1 MQTNKTYALITG
13 GTSGIGYEL
22 AKIFAKNGHNLILVS
37 RDEADLTITRN
48 ELLELGV
55 EVLIISKDLFDR
67 QTPFDLYNEVC
78 EKGYDVDILVNN
90 AGQGQYGEFSET
102 NIYRELSIIQLN
114 ISSLVVLTKLFLQDM
129 LKKGK
134 GRILNLS
141 SVASKAPGP
150 LNSVYHGTK
159 ASAQSFTQAIAE
171 ELKDMLKKGKG
182 RILNLSSVASKAPG
196 PLISVYHGTKAF
208 VQSFT
213 QAIAEEVK
221 DKGITVTALLPG
233 ATDTDFFNKAD
244 MQQTKIA
251 KEGELSDAKKVAQD
265 GYDALMSGSNMV
277 VSGFKNKVKVALSN
291 I

>member
-1 MQTNKTYALITG
+1 METTKTYTLITG

-48 ELLELGV
+48 ELLQLGV
-55 EVLIISKDLFDR
+55 DVLMISKDLFDR
-67 QTPFDLYNEVC
+67 QSPFDLYNEIC

-134 GRILNLS
+134 GKILNLS
-141 SVASKAPGP
+141 SVTSKAPGP
-150 LNSVYHGTK
+150 LT
-159 ASAQSFTQAIAE
+159 
-171 ELKDMLKKGKG
+171 
-182 RILNLSSVASKAPG
+182 
-196 PLISVYHGTKAF
+196 SVYHGTKAF

-213 QAIAEEVK
+213 QAIASEVK

-244 MQQTKIA
+244 MQQSKVA
-251 KEGELSDAKKVAQD
+251 KEGQLSKAKKVAED
-265 GYDALMSGSNMV
+265 GYNALMSGNNMV

-291 I
+291 ILSDKAVANKTQKEQSPTEEKK

>member
-1 MQTNKTYALITG
+1 METNKTYTLITG

-22 AKIFAKNGHNLILVS
+22 AKIFATKGHNLILVS

-48 ELLELGV
+48 ELLQLGV
-55 EVLIISKDLFDR
+55 EVLIISKDLFDK
-67 QTPFDLYNEVC
+67 QTPFDLYNEIC

-134 GRILNLS
+134 GKILNLS
-141 SVASKAPGP
+141 SVTSKSPGP
-150 LNSVYHGTK
+150 LN
-159 ASAQSFTQAIAE
+159 
-171 ELKDMLKKGKG
+171 
-182 RILNLSSVASKAPG
+182 
-196 PLISVYHGTKAF
+196 SVYHGTKAF

-213 QAIAEEVK
+213 QAIASEVK

-244 MQQTKIA
+244 MQQSKVA
-251 KEGELSDAKKVAQD
+251 KEGQLSDAKKVAED
-265 GYDALMSGSNMV
+265 GYNALMSGSNMV

-291 I
+291 ILSDKAVANKTQKEQSPTEEKK

>member
-1 MQTNKTYALITG
+1 METTKTYTLITG

-22 AKIFAKNGHNLILVS
+22 AKIFASNGHNLILVS

-55 EVLIISKDLFDR
+55 DVLIISKDLFDR
-67 QTPFDLYNEVC
+67 QTPFDLYNEIC

-129 LKKGK
+129 LKKGR

-159 ASAQSFTQAIAE
+159 A
-171 ELKDMLKKGKG
+171 
-182 RILNLSSVASKAPG
+182 
-196 PLISVYHGTKAF
+196 F

-213 QAIAEEVK
+213 QAIATEVK

-244 MQQTKIA
+244 MQQSKMVKDGKLEEAKTVA
-251 KEGELSDAKKVAQD
+251 KE
-265 GYDALMSGSNMV
+265 GYDALMRGDQMV
-277 VSGFKNKVKVALSN
+277 VTGGLKNKVKIAMSNVLSDKAAAKKMHKEQAPAEEKK
-291 I
+291 

>member
-1 MQTNKTYALITG
+1 MDTNKTYTLITG

-22 AKIFAKNGHNLILVS
+22 AKIFASNGHNLILVS

-48 ELLELGV
+48 ELLDLGV
-55 EVLIISKDLFDR
+55 DVLIISKDLFDK
-67 QTPFDLYNEVC
+67 QSPFDLYKEVC

-129 LKKGK
+129 IKKGK

-159 ASAQSFTQAIAE
+159 A
-171 ELKDMLKKGKG
+171 
-182 RILNLSSVASKAPG
+182 
-196 PLISVYHGTKAF
+196 F

-213 QAIAEEVK
+213 QAIATEVK
-221 DKGITVTALLPG
+221 DQGITITALLPG

-244 MQQTKIA
+244 MQQSKVVKDGKLEEAKTVA
-251 KEGELSDAKKVAQD
+251 KE
-265 GYDALMSGSNMV
+265 GYDALMRGDQMV
-277 VSGFKNKVKVALSN
+277 VSGGLKNKMKIAMSNVLSDKAAAKKMHKESAPAEEGK
-291 I
+291 

>member
-1 MQTNKTYALITG
+1 METNKTYTLITG

-22 AKIFAKNGHNLILVS
+22 AKIFATKGHNLILVS

-48 ELLELGV
+48 ELLQLGV

-67 QTPFDLYNEVC
+67 QTPFDLYNEIC

-129 LKKGK
+129 LKKGRGK
-134 GRILNLS
+134 ILNLS
-141 SVASKAPGP
+141 SVTSKSPGP
-150 LNSVYHGTK
+150 LN
-159 ASAQSFTQAIAE
+159 
-171 ELKDMLKKGKG
+171 
-182 RILNLSSVASKAPG
+182 
-196 PLISVYHGTKAF
+196 SVYHGTKAF

-213 QAIAEEVK
+213 QAIASEVK

-244 MQQTKIA
+244 MQQSKVA
-251 KEGELSDAKKVAQD
+251 KEGQLSKAKKVAED
-265 GYDALMSGSNMV
+265 GYNALMSGSNMV

-291 I
+291 ILSDKAVANKTQKEQSPTEEKK

>member
-1 MQTNKTYALITG
+1 METNKTYTLITG

-22 AKIFAKNGHNLILVS
+22 ATIFANNGHNLILVS

-67 QTPFDLYNEVC
+67 QTPFDLYNEIC

-129 LKKGK
+129 LKKGR

-141 SVASKAPGP
+141 SVTSKTPGP
-150 LNSVYHGTK
+150 LN
-159 ASAQSFTQAIAE
+159 
-171 ELKDMLKKGKG
+171 
-182 RILNLSSVASKAPG
+182 
-196 PLISVYHGTKAF
+196 SVYHGTKAF

-213 QAIAEEVK
+213 QAIASEVK

-244 MQQTKIA
+244 MQQSKVA
-251 KEGELSDAKKVAQD
+251 KEGQLSNAKKVAED
-265 GYDALMSGSNMV
+265 GYNALMSGSNMV

-291 I
+291 ILSDKAVANKTQKEQSPTEEKK

>member
-1 MQTNKTYALITG
+1 METNKSYTLITG

-48 ELLELGV
+48 ELLEMGV
-55 EVLIISKDLFDR
+55 EALIIPKDLFDR
-67 QTPFDLYNEVC
+67 QSAFELYNEIC
-78 EKGYDVDILVNN
+78 EKGYDVEILVNN

-102 NIYRELSIIQLN
+102 QIHRELAIIQLN

-129 LKKGK
+129 LKKGRGK
-134 GRILNLS
+134 ILNLS
-141 SVASKAPGP
+141 SIASKAPGP

-159 ASAQSFTQAIAE
+159 A
-171 ELKDMLKKGKG
+171 
-182 RILNLSSVASKAPG
+182 
-196 PLISVYHGTKAF
+196 F

-213 QAIAEEVK
+213 AAIAEEVK

-244 MQQTKIA
+244 MQQSKIA
-251 KEGELSDAKKVAQD
+251 KEGKLEDAKAVAQV
-265 GYDALMSGSNMV
+265 GYDALMRGDHMV
-277 VSGFKNKVKVALSN
+277 VSGGLKNKVKVAMSN
-291 I
+291 ILSDKNVAGKMHKEQAPASDKK